1 MLYGNLNYYPILL
14 LVIAVSLLVSVSIP
28 ILEPTHV
35 QTQPASA
42 TFQTTGLT
50 INPAMVNP
58 GGELVIMAQV
68 TNADS
73 IESTYTAVLK
83 INDIDAAT
91 LKTTMAA
98 GESKNLSFAGSIA
111 VPGTYE
117 ITWAE
122 STGGVL
128 VPRLTGELV
137 VNIDE
142 SIKVSDSYTFVQYIT
157 TVDDVAD
164 GTISL
169 SRLNTSISPVKRPA
183 LWL

>member
-1 MLYGNLNYYPILL
+1 LLFGKLNYYRNVF
-14 LVIAVSLLVSVSIP
+14 LVIAVSLLAAFSIP

-35 QTQPASA
+35 QTQPASV

-58 GGELVIMAQV
+58 GGELVIMAEV
-68 TNADS
+68 TN
-73 IESTYTAVLK
+73 ICGTESTYTAVLK

-98 GESKNLSFAGSIA
+98 GESKHLSFAGYIA

-137 VNIDE
+137 VLTDE
-142 SIKVSDSYTFVQYIT
+142 PIGGSDSYTFVQYIT
-157 TVDDVAD
+157 AVDDVAG

-169 SRLNTSISPVKRPA
+169 SRLHTSTGPVKCPE